1 VRLYANDKTFD
12 PTHSRSD
19 FSRLARILTNT
30 AVGLVLGGGG
40 ARGMSHLGVIQV
52 SMTSERDSRVNSL
65 NLSQA
70 LEEKGI
76 PIDMIGG
83 TSIGSFI
90 GGLYA
95 CEQTIDKVDP
105 IAHSWA
111 VQGSSLWFYLM
122 GQSSQS
128 PHLTLP
134 SCLLTSLSVS

>member
-1 VRLYANDKTFD
+1 MRLYANDKNFD
-12 PTHSRSD
+12 PTNSRSD

-40 ARGMSHLGVIQV
+40 ARGMSHLGVIQ
-52 SMTSERDSRVNSL
+52 
-65 NLSQA
+65 A
-70 LEEKGI
+70 LEENGI

-95 CEQTIDKVDP
+95 CEQSIEKIGP

-111 VQGSSLWFYLM
+111 ERGSSLWFYLM
-122 GQSSQS
+122 GNTMLILV
-128 PHLTLP
+128 PYLF
-134 SCLLTSLSVS
+134 TSIDSFRSNFPYYILFQWL